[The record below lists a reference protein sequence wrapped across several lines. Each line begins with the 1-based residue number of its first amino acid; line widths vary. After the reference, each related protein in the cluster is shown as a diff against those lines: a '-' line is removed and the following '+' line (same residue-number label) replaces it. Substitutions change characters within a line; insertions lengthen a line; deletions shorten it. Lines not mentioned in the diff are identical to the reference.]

1 MLPGFKVVID
11 TNVFVSATIFKG
23 EANRLVDS
31 WQRNK
36 FTFLMSGKILD
47 EYIKVLAYPK
57 FKLTDD
63 EIKYIIESELLP
75 FITPCRVE
83 AELDIIKCD
92 ISDNKFLALALTGE
106 ADYIV
111 SGDKHF
117 LDLGK
122 IERTRIVSLKKFLSV
137 LKSS

>member
-1 MLPGFKVVID
+1 MPSRYKVVID
-11 TNVFVSATIFKG
+11 TNIFVSATIFKG
-23 EANRLVDS
+23 EANKLVGL

-36 FTFLMSGKILD
+36 ITFLMSREILD

-63 EIKYIIESELLP
+63 EIKYIIETELLP

-111 SGDKHF
+111 SGDKHL

-122 IERTRIVSLKKFLSV
+122 IEKTRIVSLKKFLSV

>member
-1 MLPGFKVVID
+1 MPSRYKVVID
-11 TNVFVSATIFKG
+11 TNIFVSATIFKG
-23 EANRLVDS
+23 EANKLVGL

-36 FTFLMSGKILD
+36 ITFLMSREILD

-63 EIKYIIESELLP
+63 EIKYIIETELLP

-92 ISDNKFLALALTGE
+92 ISDNKFLDLALTGK

-111 SGDKHF
+111 SGDKHL

-122 IERTRIVSLKKFLSV
+122 IEKTRIVSLKKFLSV